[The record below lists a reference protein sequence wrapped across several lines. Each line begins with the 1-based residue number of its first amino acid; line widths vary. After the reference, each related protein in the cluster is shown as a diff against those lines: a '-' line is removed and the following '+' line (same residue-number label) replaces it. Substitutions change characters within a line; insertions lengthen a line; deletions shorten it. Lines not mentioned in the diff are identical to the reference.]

1 MVELQTRDAGD
12 PDSIPGLATY
22 FSLYL
27 YRNSSFPTTELK
39 QFSMFPNMDLLL
51 SDKDNVYKVIIF
63 NLTLFKEFVLKV
75 KDWPVLLLYSIIAKF
90 YIYI

>member
-1 MVELQTRDAGD
+1 
-12 PDSIPGLATY
+12 
-22 FSLYL
+22 
-27 YRNSSFPTTELK
+27 
-39 QFSMFPNMDLLL
+39 MFPNMDLLL

-75 KDWPVLLLYSIIAKF
+75 KDWHVLLLYSIIAKF

>member
-1 MVELQTRDAGD
+1 MNIYAQLLHLFCICGELKSTHHFLLDWNRY
-12 PDSIPGLATY
+12 SE
-22 FSLYL
+22 F
-27 YRNSSFPTTELK
+27 K
-39 QFSMFPNMDLLL
+39 QFSMFPNMDLLV

-75 KDWPVLLLYSIIAKF
+75 KDWHVLLLYSIIAKF